1 MKKLLLLLL
10 LLAPVTYTYAQPG
23 GGAGARRA
31 EMQAA
36 KIGFFTR
43 YLALSEE
50 EAQKFWPVYNKFE
63 EEREQHRKKMM
74 GLRLNKETTEELTEK
89 EAEALVEQYLQLREE
104 EVELEKRFYAAVKK
118 VLPAPK
124 VAKLFQAERQFQRE
138 ILRSMR
144 QENRPGM
151 NRR

>member
-1 MKKLLLLLL
+1 M
-10 LLAPVTYTYAQPG
+10 LLAPLSGVHAQPG
-23 GGAGARRA
+23 QGAGPRRA

-43 YLALSEE
+43 FLALTEE
-50 EAQKFWPVYNKFE
+50 EAQKFWPVYNKYE
-63 EEREQHRKKMM
+63 EEREAHRKKMM
-74 GLRLNKETTEELTEK
+74 GLRLNKETTDELTEK
-89 EAEALVEQYLQLREE
+89 EAEALVEQYLQLRQE
-104 EVELEKRFYAAVKK
+104 EVELEKRYYASVKK

-144 QENRPGM
+144 QEGRPGM

>member
-1 MKKLLLLLL
+1 MKKFLLLLM
-10 LLAPVTYTYAQPG
+10 LLAPLSGVQAQPG
-23 GGAGARRA
+23 QGAGPRRA

-43 YLALSEE
+43 FLALTEE
-50 EAQKFWPVYNKFE
+50 EAQKFWPVYNKYE
-63 EEREQHRKKMM
+63 EEREAHRKKMM
-74 GLRLNKETTEELTEK
+74 GLRLNKETTDELTEK
-89 EAEALVEQYLQLREE
+89 EAEALVEQYLQLRQE
-104 EVELEKRFYAAVKK
+104 EVELEKRYYASVKK

-144 QENRPGM
+144 QEGRPGM

>member
-1 MKKLLLLLL
+1 MKKFLLLLM
-10 LLAPVTYTYAQPG
+10 LLAPLSGVHAQPG
-23 GGAGARRA
+23 QGAGPRRA

-43 YLALSEE
+43 FLALTEE
-50 EAQKFWPVYNKFE
+50 EAQKFWPVYNKYE
-63 EEREQHRKKMM
+63 EEREAHRKKMM
-74 GLRLNKETTEELTEK
+74 GLRLNKETTDELTEK
-89 EAEALVEQYLQLREE
+89 EAEALVEQYLQLRQE
-104 EVELEKRFYAAVKK
+104 EVELEKRYYASVKK

-144 QENRPGM
+144 QEGRPGM

>member
-10 LLAPVTYTYAQPG
+10 LLAPVTFTYAQPG
-23 GGAGARRA
+23 GGAGPRRA

-43 YLALSEE
+43 FLALTEE
-50 EAQKFWPVYNKFE
+50 EAQKFWPVYNKYE
-63 EEREQHRKKMM
+63 EEREAHRKKMM
-74 GLRLNKETTEELTEK
+74 GLRFNKEITEELTEK
-89 EAEALVEQYLQLREE
+89 EADALVEQYLQLRQE
-104 EVELEKRFYAAVKK
+104 EVELEKRFYASVKK

-144 QENRPGM
+144 QESRPGLK
-151 NRR
+151 RP